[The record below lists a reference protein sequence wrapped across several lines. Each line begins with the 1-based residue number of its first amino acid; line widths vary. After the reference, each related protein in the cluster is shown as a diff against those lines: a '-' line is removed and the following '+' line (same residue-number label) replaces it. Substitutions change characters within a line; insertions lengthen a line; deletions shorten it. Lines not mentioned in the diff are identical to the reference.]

1 MNAFRLPDLPAMLA
15 AAPVEFD
22 WLFLDLNS
30 YFASV
35 EQQERPELRG
45 LPVAVVPVE
54 TDYTCAIAA
63 SYEAKAFGIKTGTMI
78 KEARARCPA
87 LRCVLARHD
96 VYVRYHHRVLAEVD
110 RHVPI
115 FKTASIDE
123 MSCQLTGKWRQPEH
137 ALALARQIK
146 AGLAKN
152 VGACLTCSIGLSTNR
167 FLAKVATDLQKPDG
181 LVALHP
187 RDLPGALMHLV
198 PRDLPG
204 IGPNMERR
212 LLEARISTFDDLWQC
227 AQKQLGGLW
236 GSVQGERLWLALRG
250 VEIPDEPTRHG
261 SVGHSHVLAPEQRPV
276 QFAEAVGRRLLLKA
290 ASRLRRME
298 HVAGGLN
305 LSVRLDR
312 GTRHSREAR
321 LATMSDSTTLQ
332 EIFTKL
338 WAELME
344 ETGGAAIKKISIT
357 LNRLTPSTN
366 AEQLGLFERAR
377 HDPRA
382 ASEEKQKR
390 ARLSAAIDQITR
402 RYGRDAITTGI
413 VPGEGS
419 SFSGSKIAFN
429 RVPELEDFDDVLA
442 TFRAPPPTKYASPPE
457 EWDY

>member
-1 MNAFRLPDLPAMLA
+1 MNAFHLPDLPANLA
-15 AAPVEFD
+15 SGPVEFD

-54 TDYTCAIAA
+54 TDFTCAIAA

-78 KEARARCPA
+78 REARWRCPE

-110 RHVPI
+110 RHVPV

-123 MSCQLTGKWRQPEH
+123 LSCRLTGPWRQPEK

-146 AGLAKN
+146 AGLAAN

-187 RDLPGALMHLV
+187 RDLPGALMHIV
-198 PRDLPG
+198 PRDIPG

-212 LLEARISTFDDLWQC
+212 LKEAGILTFEDLWRC
-227 AQKQLGGLW
+227 APKQMRGLW
-236 GSVQGERLWLALRG
+236 GSVQGERLWFALRG
-250 VEIPDEPTRHG
+250 VEIPDEETQRG
-261 SVGHSHVLAPEQRPV
+261 SIGHSHVLAPEQRPAHL
-276 QFAEAVGRRLLLKA
+276 AEAVGRRLLLKA

-298 HVAGGLN
+298 YLAGALT
-305 LSVRLDR
+305 LSVRLAA
-312 GTRHSREAR
+312 GPRHALEAR
-321 LATMSDSTTLQ
+321 LDAVSDSTTMQ
-332 EIFTKL
+332 GVFTRL
-338 WAELME
+338 WADLME
-344 ETGGAAIKKISIT
+344 ETGHAAIKKIGVT
-357 LNRLTPSTN
+357 LHKLAPETN
-366 AEQLGLFERAR
+366 AEQLSLLDRPRGDAR
-377 HDPRA
+377 TAIEAR
-382 ASEEKQKR
+382 EKR
-390 ARLSAAIDQITR
+390 DRLSAAIDQITH

-413 VPGEGS
+413 VPGEGG
-419 SFSGSKIAFN
+419 SFTGTKIAFN
-429 RVPELEDFDDVLA
+429 RIPETEDFEEVLA
-442 TFRAPPPTKYASPPE
+442 SFRAAPRAKHIGEGDA
-457 EWDY
+457 

>member
-1 MNAFRLPDLPAMLA
+1 MNPFRLPNLPAMLA
-15 AAPVEFD
+15 SAPVEFD

-45 LPVAVVPVE
+45 CPVAVVPVE

-78 KEARARCPA
+78 KEARAKCPA

-96 VYVRYHHRVLAEVD
+96 VYVRYHHRVIEEVD

-123 MSCQLTGKWRQPEH
+123 MSCQLTGKWRQPEN
-137 ALALARQIK
+137 AVALARQIK

-152 VGACLTCSIGLSTNR
+152 LGVCIRCSIGLSTNR

-187 RDLPGALMHLV
+187 RDLPGALSHLT

-204 IGPNMERR
+204 IGASMERR
-212 LLEARISTFDDLWQC
+212 LLESRVRTFDDLWAC
-227 AQKQLGGLW
+227 AQKQLGGIW
-236 GSVQGERLWLALRG
+236 GSVQGERFWLALRG
-250 VEIPDEPTRHG
+250 VEIPDEPTRRG

-298 HVAGGLN
+298 HVAGALS

-312 GTRHSREAR
+312 GPKHFLEAR
-321 LATMSDSTTLQ
+321 LTETSDSTTMQ
-332 EIFTKL
+332 EVFTRL
-338 WAELME
+338 WAGLLE
-344 ETGGAAIKKISIT
+344 ETGGAAIKKIGVT
-357 LNRLTPSTN
+357 LHRLTPSTN
-366 AEQLGLFERAR
+366 AEQLGLFTPAR

-382 ASEEKQKR
+382 AAEEKEKR
-390 ARLSAAIDQITR
+390 ARLSAAIDKITS

-419 SFSGSKIAFN
+419 SFTGTKIAFN
-429 RVPELEDFDDVLA
+429 RVPEMEDFDEVLA
-442 TFRAPPPTKYASPPE
+442 TFRAPPPTKYAAPPE
-457 EWDY
+457 EW